1 MPGEYEIKLVDRMQQ
16 MNRGDDYG
24 ITSVSFD
31 KLGRYWWGTL
41 YTLPIYTAIVNRL
54 ATIMD
59 LSHLY
64 INHLIKCIILEKL
77 DDENT
82 LWYMRGYDVVQIT
95 PRYDKRRKIIIRFC
109 HIGFDKNDD
118 SISLIG
124 YTNINDY
131 RRLGLENAI
140 YMRCCVR
147 TLKEKVWEMARA
159 IACKHN
165 AKKVLKKGQDEWLI

>member
-1 MPGEYEIKLVDRMQQ
+1 MRKVFHTMPGEYEIKLVDRMQQ

-54 ATIMD
+54 AVIMD

-64 INHLIKCIILEKL
+64 INHLIKCMILEKL

-82 LWYMRGYDVVQIT
+82 LWYVGHQRLEVIGSHLGTSLVQT
-95 PRYDKRRKIIIRFC
+95 D
-109 HIGFDKNDD
+109 
-118 SISLIG
+118 
-124 YTNINDY
+124 
-131 RRLGLENAI
+131 
-140 YMRCCVR
+140 
-147 TLKEKVWEMARA
+147 
-159 IACKHN
+159 
-165 AKKVLKKGQDEWLI
+165 